1 MADKEKT
8 TSYFNV
14 NGHKK
19 QFRGICLIKELEPDV
34 FLFGAISDSVF
45 VYDMNKETATDLTS
59 LLQNGDK
66 RKRLGSISG
75 ALKDDNQF
83 IWIAT
88 TKGGLFRLDSNLN
101 LIQIYQKGYQ
111 KVISIHFRS
120 IKTEIYGS
128 LPVKNY
134 IS

>member
-1 MADKEKT
+1 
-8 TSYFNV
+8 
-14 NGHKK
+14 
-19 QFRGICLIKELEPDV
+19 
-34 FLFGAISDSVF
+34 
-45 VYDMNKETATDLTS
+45 MNKETATDLTS

-101 LIQIYQKGYQ
+101 LIQNYQKENGLSESY
-111 KVISIHFRS
+111 INSLSID
-120 IKTEIYGS
+120 KTEIYGS